1 MHLVIWLFRNQE
13 EGNLLLHPPIYAAS
27 CAKRSFLH
35 LSRGAKNSKDTRFVL
50 RHQHQR
56 PVYAPRSDSS
66 IARPVIGQTHAVHSE
81 MDGQAKINVQS
92 H

>member
-1 MHLVIWLFRNQE
+1 MHLVIWLFCNQE
-13 EGNLLLHPPIYAAS
+13 EGNLLLNPPIYAAS

-35 LSRGAKNSKDTRFVL
+35 LSCLQKNSNDTKFVL

-56 PVYAPRSDSS
+56 PVSAPRSDSS
-66 IARPVIGQTHAVHSE
+66 IARPVTGQTHAVHSE
-81 MDGQAKINVQS
+81 MDGQAEINAQS